1 MKLRGFAVALAALAF
16 AVVPLAAAMPEA
28 VSAKGTIVKNPDGS
42 YILEIEV
49 TGDTVQCMRY
59 TAPAGTSITSAS
71 GPGQTVFQGS
81 IFGSQGTNITSGSSK
96 SWRFTT
102 DKPLTPGSR
111 GTLEVSATCAFG
123 SDVTATLDGPIDLQ
137 CNCLSFTARILP
149 KSISLFGITD
159 QSLNLGFT
167 IFWLMN
173 CSAGLEGCT
182 GTLELKPPQPAAALG
197 AKLRLVDKAGKLGK
211 ATGTFTCEGQCA
223 KLNQGT
229 QTLRLFGKKPLGAK
243 NRAKKTYT
251 LTLERTCQGKK
262 LRPLKFKLVFDKLG
276 QVSKKKSDLNGDG
289 KPG

>member
-1 MKLRGFAVALAALAF
+1 MRLRVFAAALAAGALAL
-16 AVVPLAAAMPEA
+16 VPLAGAASEA
-28 VSAKGTIVKNPDGS
+28 VAAKGTIYKQADGS

-49 TGDTVQCMRY
+49 TGDTIQCMRY
-59 TAPAGTSITSAS
+59 TAPQGTTVTSAS
-71 GPGQTVFQGS
+71 GPGQTQFSGS
-81 IFGSQGTNITSGSSK
+81 VFGSQGTNISAGNSK

-102 DKPLTPGSR
+102 DKPLTPGAR
-111 GTLEVSATCAFG
+111 GTLEVSATCTFG
-123 SDVTATLDGPIDLQ
+123 SDVTVTLDGPIDVE
-137 CNCLSFTARILP
+137 CRCLSFTARILP

-167 IFWLMN
+167 IFWIMN

-182 GTLELKPPQPAAALG
+182 GTLELNPPQPAAALG
-197 AKLRLVDKAGKLGK
+197 AKLRLVDAKGKLGK

-229 QTLRLFGKKPLGAK
+229 QGYRLFGKKPLGAK
-243 NRAKKTYT
+243 NRANKTYT

-262 LRPLKFKLVFDKLG
+262 VAPLKFKLVFDKLG
-276 QVSKKKSDLNGDG
+276 QVSKKKSDLNADG